1 MKKLLRKLF
10 LYLFKEDFQRMKALE
25 RDLEGLIHRQKCAT
39 SLAEVRAERIR
50 KLLGNI
56 DVSVDVH
63 QRSGSWAVVSLQG
76 GKTDYI
82 KFVDLDQRSIREIS
96 AFLRQFDR
104 QNVQSDAEDPGIP
117 NFTAHYLRMSNAK
130 KFSPEYHVLQYVRF
144 YLGDPQYQGEFV
156 CVAEFDFT

>member
-82 KFVDLDQRSIREIS
+82 KFIDLGSRDMMEI
-96 AFLRQFDR
+96 ARFLRQYDRANVKIDASPFDR
-104 QNVQSDAEDPGIP
+104 HMINEEI
-117 NFTAHYLRMSNAK
+117 YRL
-130 KFSPEYHVLQYVRF
+130 
-144 YLGDPQYQGEFV
+144 
-156 CVAEFDFT
+156 

>member
-39 SLAEVRAERIR
+39 SLAEVHAARI
-50 KLLGNI
+50 KQLMGNI

-63 QRSGSWAVVSLQG
+63 HRSGSWAVVSLQG

-82 KFVDLDQRSIREIS
+82 KFIDLGSRDMMDI
-96 AFLRQFDR
+96 AHFLRQYDRANVKIDASPFDR
-104 QNVQSDAEDPGIP
+104 HMMNEEI
-117 NFTAHYLRMSNAK
+117 FRI
-130 KFSPEYHVLQYVRF
+130 
-144 YLGDPQYQGEFV
+144 
-156 CVAEFDFT
+156 

>member
-25 RDLEGLIHRQKCAT
+25 RNLEGLIHRQKCAT
-39 SLAEVRAERIR
+39 SWAEVRAERIR

-63 QRSGSWAVVSLQG
+63 HRSGSWAVVSLQG

-82 KFVDLDQRSIREIS
+82 KFIDLGDRDIMDI
-96 AFLRQFDR
+96 AHFLRQYDRKNVKIDASPFDR
-104 QNVQSDAEDPGIP
+104 HMMDEEILI
-117 NFTAHYLRMSNAK
+117 F
-130 KFSPEYHVLQYVRF
+130 E
-144 YLGDPQYQGEFV
+144 EF
-156 CVAEFDFT
+156 

>member
-10 LYLFKEDFQRMKALE
+10 LYLFKEDFKRMKALE

-63 QRSGSWAVVSLQG
+63 HRSGSWAVVSLQG
-76 GKTDYI
+76 AKTDYI
-82 KFVDLDQRSIREIS
+82 KFIDLGNREMMDI
-96 AFLRQFDR
+96 AHFLRQYDRKNVKIDASPFDR
-104 QNVQSDAEDPGIP
+104 HMINEQI
-117 NFTAHYLRMSNAK
+117 FRL
-130 KFSPEYHVLQYVRF
+130 
-144 YLGDPQYQGEFV
+144 
-156 CVAEFDFT
+156 